1 MAMLATAYLSLLVT
15 MAVLD
20 GCFLGFIAKDFYQR
34 SVGHLM
40 ADQVNWIAAAA
51 FYLIYAAGLLIMA
64 VRPMLETGDWKS
76 AGLRGALLGVFAYMT
91 YDLTNLATFKGVPL
105 SFALVD
111 IAWGGI
117 ITAVASTVAVLV
129 VTRLFG

>member
-1 MAMLATAYLSLLVT
+1 MLATAYLSLLVA

-20 GCFLGFIAKDFYQR
+20 GCFLGFVAKDFYQR

-40 ADQVNWIAAAA
+40 ADTVNWVAAIA
-51 FYLIYAAGLLIMA
+51 FYLLYAAGLLAMV
-64 VRPMLETGDWKS
+64 VRPALETGDWKS
-76 AGLRGALLGVFAYMT
+76 AAGRGAILGMFAYMT

-111 IAWGGI
+111 IAWGGV
-117 ITAVASTVAVLV
+117 ITAVACSVAVLI
-129 VTRLFG
+129 THRLFG